1 MKKGIFL
8 VVFLGFLLGVGF
20 SSALSE
26 WWVETSNWYKGAG
39 SWGSTGEIV
48 STAAWIDVPR
58 DEDVDRVRSQAEV
71 YYTPQYPSSPSE
83 TYNTVSWWIRFFD
96 AHQVL
101 TNNGFESG
109 TTSWSFTKNNAYHGV
124 ETGDMAPEG
133 YKMLRLWT
141 VSPTGWNY
149 YVKAAQTFPSCY
161 VMGVSMFVYFVKGYA
176 PNLKVV
182 TPTREIVVKDYIQTS
197 YGSVDYYRWYRIFIP
212 VWETTDNIG
221 IMLRNENEPT
231 EVYIDDV
238 RVYCEKGP
246 YYELNGSVSK
256 EYWYDHF
263 TAGPSDTEVTDIV
276 NNLRASG
283 YEDIVI
289 YSIFYSDPIP
299 EQQTKVDV
307 YNYVG
312 TFMRDYP
319 IPSSLNPTKPGTY
332 VVNPDTVEFEFYIT
346 NNNYTFCDF
355 AWLDLYNKDTSTYE
369 FQLKPMQGV
378 TSYHPAFANLY
389 YPPYYVSVNWTYGY
403 GNFRAEYHCRDAK
416 NQELSTY
423 VDFEVVSEIP
433 TYSFYVSPITDEFTC
448 TAGETCSRT
457 YTIFNDGEVDLTITV
472 TGSDTWIMPE
482 VSSVFVPAGES
493 RNVVVDFDTSPFS
506 AGDVATGSVDFYE
519 EHVGTKS
526 VSVTMHVEAPPPV
539 PPGISSC
546 GVDINTPGDY
556 HLSTDLSASSGDY
569 CIRISSSDVN
579 LDLMGHT
586 ITSYGVPIGIM
597 VEGGIS
603 NVKIYNGEITNFE
616 YGIAIHN
623 TTDYE
628 IYSLDLSGNIW
639 GLYTH
644 LADEGTI
651 SQIYFEGTGG
661 AIKIEACSDML
672 FNNLELKS
680 TGSKPAIYA
689 FGLTNSTLI
698 DVKVGYIERTT
709 AEGET
714 ISGWDFKEGTYQ
726 VQDVSACPDKAI
738 DCRSCINNRIVRGY
752 FCGRLVF
759 DEYSRE
765 NIIAK
770 PTFDFVG
777 KELMAIEFLKGDL
790 DYNNTI
796 CGGQYA
802 MEGEMVC
809 NAQTEVCTYDLGFIS
824 VVDYIYDHNQG
835 LTGNIYKDKCYGIYI
850 PGACKDEVGYVCLNT
865 TTRAY
870 VTQDCTYINVRNC
883 EAYQIC
889 QNGVCVN
896 TTGLQG
902 TGLLIGDLLSS
913 TTNVVGLSLGI
924 DTTLAK
930 YVTWFIIGMAVG
942 IAIGYYVSP
951 AWGII
956 AFSSLLGI
964 GAMIGWF
971 PVWYAVI
978 MIVLTVLLFASSLG
992 RAILGVGGG

>member
-1 MKKGIFL
+1 MKKSVFL
-8 VVFLGFLLGVGF
+8 VFFISFLLGISL
-20 SSALSE
+20 SSALTE
-26 WWVETSNWYKGAG
+26 WWVDVSNWYVGLG
-39 SWGSTGEIV
+39 TWGDYGQNV
-48 STAAWIDVPR
+48 SSAAWIDVPR
-58 DEDVDRVRSQAEV
+58 DEDVDRVRTQAEV
-71 YYTPQYPSSPSE
+71 YYTPQYPTSPSA
-83 TYNTVSWWIRFFD
+83 TYNTISWEIKFFD
-96 AHQVL
+96 AHEVF
-101 TNNGFESG
+101 TNNGFESDLTG
-109 TTSWSFTKNNAYHGV
+109 WSIYQTSTTYTDCSIVTH
-124 ETGDMAPEG
+124 DMAPEG
-133 YKMLRLWT
+133 YKMLKMGVRF
-141 VSPTGWNY
+141 SDH
-149 YVKAAQTFPSCY
+149 YVEISQTFPSCY
-161 VMGVSMFVYFVKGYA
+161 VMGVSMFVYWKSFRDSGG
-176 PNLKVV
+176 LKISGINVG
-182 TPTREIVVKDYIQTS
+182 DYIQAS
-197 YGSVDYYRWYRIFIP
+197 YGSLELNRWYRVFVP
-212 VWETTDNIG
+212 VWEITDRIS
-221 IMLRNENEPT
+221 IMVRDQGN

-238 RVYCEKGP
+238 RVYCEKGS
-246 YYELNGSVSK
+246 YYTLTGSTSK
-256 EYWYDHF
+256 EYWYDHV
-263 TAGPSDTEVTDIV
+263 TAGPTDDEVTSIV
-276 NNLRASG
+276 NNLRSSG

-289 YSIFYSDPIP
+289 YSLFYSQPIP
-299 EQQTKVDV
+299 EQQSKVDAV
-307 YNYVG
+307 NYVG
-312 TFMRDYP
+312 TYMKQYP
-319 IPSSLNPTKPGTY
+319 VPTSLNPTKPSAY
-332 VVNPDTVEFEFYIT
+332 VVNPELVEFEFYIT

-355 AWLDLYNKDTSTYE
+355 AWMDLYNKDTGSYILQNKIMT
-369 FQLKPMQGV
+369 GV
-378 TSYHPAFANLY
+378 ASYHPAFSNLY
-389 YPPYYVSVNWTYGY
+389 YPPYYTSINWTYGY

-416 NQELSTY
+416 LQELT
-423 VDFEVVSEIP
+423 VTKDFEVVSEIP
-433 TYSFYVSPITDEFTC
+433 TYSFYVTPVTDEFSCEVGDIC
-448 TAGETCSRT
+448 TRS
-457 YTIFNDGEVDLTITV
+457 YDIYNDGSVDVTV
-472 TGSDTWIMPE
+472 TVTPSDTWIQPA
-482 VSSVFVPAGES
+482 VSSVYVPVGET
-493 RNVVVDFDTSPFS
+493 RTVVVYYDTSSFS
-506 AGDVATGSVDFYE
+506 AGDTASGTISFYE
-519 EHVGTKS
+519 EHVGTKT
-526 VSVTMHVEAPPPV
+526 VSITMHVITPPPP
-539 PPGISSC
+539 PPGISTC
-546 GVDINTPGDY
+546 GVEITAPGDY
-556 HLSTDLSASSGDY
+556 YIQNDLTATSGDY
-569 CIRISSSDVN
+569 CIKITSDNVN
-579 LDLMGHT
+579 LDLLGNT

-597 VEGGIS
+597 VENVN
-603 NVKIYNGEITNFE
+603 NVKIYNGNITNFE
-616 YGIAIHN
+616 YGVAIHN
-623 TTDYE
+623 TTNYE
-628 IYSLDLSGNIW
+628 VYSLDLSGNIW
-639 GLYTH
+639 GIYTH

-651 SQIYFEGTGG
+651 SKIYFEGTGG
-661 AIKIEACSDML
+661 AVKVEACSDML
-672 FNNLELKS
+672 FSNLELKS
-680 TGSKPAIYA
+680 AGVKPGIYA

-796 CGGQYA
+796 CGGRYA
-802 MEGEMVC
+802 KEGEMVC
-809 NAQTEVCTYDLGFIS
+809 NAQTEVCTYDLDFIS

-924 DTTLAK
+924 DTSLAK

-978 MIVLTVLLFASSLG
+978 MIVVTALLFASSLG
-992 RAILGVGGG
+992 RTILGVGGG

>member
-1 MKKGIFL
+1 MRK
-8 VVFLGFLLGVGF
+8 VFLALIL
-20 SSALSE
+20 ALSLLATSVSAGQIVPNATYTNISLIVPVYTGSPVSQWIIGYE
-26 WWVETSNWYKGAG
+26 REYLSEDYAVSERYIATYSSDLTTRLHGFRSVDLDVSGSVEY
-39 SWGSTGEIV
+39 
-48 STAAWIDVPR
+48 
-58 DEDVDRVRSQAEV
+58 QF
-71 YYTPQYPSSPSE
+71 YSPSE
-83 TYNTVSWWIRFFD
+83 VGDYRFDIVYNPETNDVYYYLTRNSGSSGQCGIYKVTYKDVNIGLDSYVISEISSEAWGSNWCYDQIGEVTNLNKPSIVMVPNILLRKSPSTSIRYIGAGFAYDISIPADTVSIRRIRFWND
-96 AHQVL
+96 TA
-101 TNNGFESG
+101 NNINVFIFEGEVSG
-109 TTSWSFTKNNAYHGV
+109 YGYYIWAYFY
-124 ETGDMAPEG
+124 D
-133 YKMLRLWT
+133 YD
-141 VSPTGWNY
+141 WNY
-149 YVKAAQTFPSCY
+149 LDRQPIINVAGASKPYII
-161 VMGVSMFVYFVKGYA
+161 
-176 PNLKVV
+176 KV
-182 TPTREIVVKDYIQTS
+182 
-197 YGSVDYYRWYRIFIP
+197 G
-212 VWETTDNIG
+212 
-221 IMLRNENEPT
+221 
-231 EVYIDDV
+231 
-238 RVYCEKGP
+238 
-246 YYELNGSVSK
+246 
-256 EYWYDHF
+256 
-263 TAGPSDTEVTDIV
+263 
-276 NNLRASG
+276 
-283 YEDIVI
+283 
-289 YSIFYSDPIP
+289 
-299 EQQTKVDV
+299 
-307 YNYVG
+307 NY
-312 TFMRDYP
+312 
-319 IPSSLNPTKPGTY
+319 
-332 VVNPDTVEFEFYIT
+332 
-346 NNNYTFCDF
+346 
-355 AWLDLYNKDTSTYE
+355 
-369 FQLKPMQGV
+369 
-378 TSYHPAFANLY
+378 
-389 YPPYYVSVNWTYGY
+389 
-403 GNFRAEYHCRDAK
+403 
-416 NQELSTY
+416 
-423 VDFEVVSEIP
+423 
-433 TYSFYVSPITDEFTC
+433 FYVSWIYNESSYVIDIFEPDSPTHWTVVDEQVITPPEYSGSPLTAVALAYNSDDDNIYIFYAFEDEGIYYT
-448 TAGETCSRT
+448 T
-457 YTIFNDGEVDLTITV
+457 YTE
-472 TGSDTWIMPE
+472 
-482 VSSVFVPAGES
+482 
-493 RNVVVDFDTSPFS
+493 
-506 AGDVATGSVDFYE
+506 AT
-519 EHVGTKS
+519 T
-526 VSVTMHVEAPPPV
+526 TTTTTTTTLPPPV
-539 PPGISSC
+539 PGISGC
-546 GVDINTPGDY
+546 GVVLYAPGEY
-556 HLSTDLSASSGDY
+556 YLTSDLDATSGDY
-569 CIRISSSDVN
+569 CIKINSSDVELN
-579 LDLMGHT
+579 LLGHT
-586 ITSYGVPIGIM
+586 ITSYGVPVGIM

-603 NVKIYNGEITNFE
+603 NVKIYNGKITNFE
-616 YGIAIHN
+616 YGIAVHD

-644 LADEGTI
+644 LADEGTV

-661 AIKIEACSDML
+661 AIKIEACSNML
-672 FNNLELKS
+672 FSNLELKS

-714 ISGWDFKEGTYQ
+714 ISGWDFKEGTYE
-726 VQDVSACPDKAI
+726 VKDVSACPDKAI
-738 DCRSCINNRIVRGY
+738 DCRSCIGNKIVRGY

-809 NAQTEVCTYDLGFIS
+809 NAQTEVCTYDLDFIS

-924 DTTLAK
+924 DTSLAK

-978 MIVLTVLLFASSLG
+978 MIVVTALLFASGLG
-992 RAILGVGGG
+992 RTILGVGGG